1 MADIRWSDSLITL
14 KQHSILLISCADNF
28 KLNTFSEQTI
38 LEVVFNNTTISPD
51 SQIERR
57 NSFKPSFVTDQS
69 YSQINKLFNKK
80 FPELVDISK
89 VSGYPIFLENATQIS
104 EELKEYYNV
113 FSSVAEFSEIALP
126 YLLQSSSVIRLDFEV
141 NVDISNLFIELL
153 INYFLVIYIYSTI
166 GQDFKAI
173 LSAYSK
179 VYTLLNTEAEP
190 SWNKIVKFLNTFEK
204 QPCQVI
210 QDQLISI
217 SPKIA
222 ILISEYKNDMDLK
235 LNLTGS
241 GFRKFSPLT
250 LATQQ
255 NGKKHDE
262 KYLNG
267 LSQMNRTYS
276 ILVIGILLCPSEI
289 LKQQTLVDLLK
300 QALQYGYYIPM
311 YGNEVFNVYGEL
323 DNFYKSSGKYSKI
336 RSVIS
341 ETFNATFQT
350 SSSFHKERRDYLR
363 LQLKQLVQLSDDEE
377 ILKLNFKLMVS
388 ALGFA
393 RDEIV
398 WYFTHCDFDTG
409 GKKNKLKK
417 NLQGQQIDTN
427 ITELMFLNIFL
438 RKKIKSKSKLIKT
451 FYFLQIKTKLFP
463 RVSVLL
469 NEAKKNP
476 DLKLDSQILLDGII
490 DSMDSLLLNEDWG
503 FDFDNDAFEGF
514 RSTWQR
520 FQVCSVLPHSTAI
533 VAGFSEITN
542 LLNTISDYSKWIDNF
557 ENSLLEISTLKS
569 LYFQQNLLF
578 EHFKETIEVSLQ
590 DQARYISVYASISE
604 DFLQN
609 ISGVFSS
616 ECKQISITSAYYTSA
631 IYSIIGQVGGII
643 AHDICISLLSLEK
656 YLHTRESIYFHPNFS
671 LNLNSVQKK
680 KNSSKKVPVEKS
692 VCIKPGTEINLKSPD
707 KSVKLMETQKQIL
720 KNILYSLTTPNSIT
734 IANIEFCGEK
744 FFTAAF
750 ASEFKK
756 FLSINAFKST
766 DFPYAAT
773 TAGTPTSPIAG
784 LFGECE
790 MTMDIKRPSVF
801 LLELKGYFSA
811 AAWIEG
817 FVNVKVTKQLKAE
830 LSYQTDPRLA
840 KEAVESQPDMWNFI
854 NFSLNSN
861 NSYKQQK
868 KEKLSR
874 ATNFSPSVLLI
885 YTYWYVELLS
895 TKMHSASIVLSSD
908 KSILFSKASPQ
919 IHVEQYTD
927 FTELCALC
935 EITGPQGISFLD
947 ERLLVTVEVLAQNQD
962 SLENLKKFWF
972 DEIKSVDLI
981 KKLKMIKETNLK
993 FISFG
998 VIMEFR
1004 KLIYKAI
1011 STVISDNNATLM
1023 TFMTA
1028 VSNEKLM
1035 SSDVAE
1041 PLADF
1046 DHVADLLGIN
1056 SYETKSFFDGIS
1068 KAACLVNDVLD
1079 HAIWDTLPTFF
1090 AASLWY
1096 LAVDETAIY
1105 NPTIDGLENN
1115 GQYITTGFLTL
1126 LNATRNNPQFSKK
1139 EDKELILTET
1149 VKITGTILLRMK
1161 QKSYEKDFNSKQ
1173 LNSSISVLKRLI
1185 DSVELEN
1192 IKKKNIIP
1200 YFFLESVVGDL
1211 AGVKSLNNNNLSLG
1225 SVNNIV

>member
-300 QALQYGYYIPM
+300 QALQYGYYIPI

-503 FDFDNDAFEGF
+503 FDFDNDAFE
-514 RSTWQR
+514 
-520 FQVCSVLPHSTAI
+520 
-533 VAGFSEITN
+533 
-542 LLNTISDYSKWIDNF
+542 
-557 ENSLLEISTLKS
+557 
-569 LYFQQNLLF
+569 QNLLF

-935 EITGPQGISFLD
+935 EITGPQGINFLD
-947 ERLLVTVEVLAQNQD
+947 ERLLVTVVQLAIIIKEVLAQNQD